1 MLCRPKWISN
11 TSSYCNITKI
21 QQKRRAAAVFNIMAV
36 VAPAYILYQRIIVL
50 HFKILSALFQQWKF
64 LKIQC
69 KNTNVTCSSILQ
81 FKLYLKL
88 LKNIHWPKSLRRFV
102 VHRLNISLVKYS
114 ANVLHSCPFST
125 YPHPL
130 DGMKKKAWKYTYF
143 TGFLPSSSDFAP
155 YLATPTV
162 DWSEGKSGRGT
173 PSIRTDD
180 WRRTP
185 VPKTHISYVLS
196 SKAEPL
202 KSELCE
208 RNVLLGHEENLGF
221 GPDLPAQRVF
231 IR

>member
-1 MLCRPKWISN
+1 MNFEYFLLLQHYKN
-11 TSSYCNITKI
+11 TT
-21 QQKRRAAAVFNIMAV
+21 KRRAAVFNIMAV

-69 KNTNVTCSSILQ
+69 KNTDVIHVTCSSSILQ

-102 VHRLNISLVKYS
+102 VHRLHISLVKFS
-114 ANVLHSCPFST
+114 ANVLPSCPFST

-130 DGMKKKAWKYTYF
+130 DGMKKKAWEYTYF